1 MTESVFHGVRLEGVA
16 VALPG
21 GALDEADFT
30 ARYGAERVAR
40 LRKAI
45 GLGRILVAA
54 PGETASSLA
63 RRAAQA
69 LPSLTEVDALLF
81 VSQTP
86 DAIAPATSAKL
97 AGALGLGEGA
107 LALDV
112 NQGCAGFTVALRL
125 AAHLLL
131 HPAMRKVL
139 IMGGDT
145 LSRHVDRAD
154 HATATLFS
162 DAGFAALVGK
172 GGNAIWRFATA
183 TEGSDAIAIPHGAT
197 FRMDGTAVFN
207 FTVSKVPAQIQAL
220 LDPAVDCLLLHQANA
235 FIVRQV
241 ARLCGFEPDR
251 APCDFPDFGN
261 ASSASL
267 PLLLCD
273 LAANHGWHGRREAIL
288 SGFGVGLTWC
298 SVRLPIDFDI
308 PLHLLSPTPPQ
319 RETAP

>member
-30 ARYGAERVAR
+30 ARYGADRVAR

-69 LPSLTEVDALLF
+69 LPSLAGVDALLF

-197 FRMDGTAVFN
+197 FRMDG
-207 FTVSKVPAQIQAL
+207 

-241 ARLCGFEPDR
+241 ARLCGFGPDR